1 MMMQSP
7 KTVLRGLTLHVE
19 DVERSRQYYERI
31 PGAVLELHRPREF
44 ALLRIGDAQLGL
56 LASAVLPEGRRQSRP
71 AGRREAVGP
80 LELARHV
87 ALVGEAGLG
96 GDSRE
101 RLPTLDR
108 GPRQRQPAQGPI
120 SVGARPER
128 PAELA
133 SDGEAVGPRDLF

>member
-56 LASAVLPEGRRQSRP
+56 LASAVLPEGSPRFHIEISTSQTGVDALYERVLDAGIEPDGPP
-71 AGRREAVGP
+71 ADRGWGERTFHATDPDGN
-80 LELARHV
+80 
-87 ALVGEAGLG
+87 LVEF
-96 GDSRE
+96 DSR
-101 RLPTLDR
+101 LDD
-108 GPRQRQPAQGPI
+108 A
-120 SVGARPER
+120 
-128 PAELA
+128 
-133 SDGEAVGPRDLF
+133 